1 MNYMCLADQSRP
13 GFAELKVRKQNVQPT
28 YEWDPAK
35 RLSNIAKH
43 DGIDFVSVKDFEWS
57 TAQTVRSDRGG
68 EVCAIGYIGPRL
80 HVLIYT
86 ARDGARRI
94 ISLRK
99 ANKREETNYATAQA
113 GPHQSD
119 G

>member
-1 MNYMCLADQSRP
+1 MLT
-13 GFAELKVRKQNVQPT
+13 T
-28 YEWDPAK
+28 YEWDRAK
-35 RLSNIAKH
+35 RLSNVAKH
-43 DGIDFVSVKDFEWS
+43 GIDFDSVRDFEWS
-57 TAQTVRSDRGG
+57 TAQAVRSDRSG
-68 EVCAIGYIGPRL
+68 EVRYSAIGYIGPRL

-86 ARDGARRI
+86 VRDGARRI

-99 ANKREETNYATAQA
+99 ANKREEANYAAAQA

>member
-1 MNYMCLADQSRP
+1 M
-13 GFAELKVRKQNVQPT
+13 QPT

-68 EVCAIGYIGPRL
+68 EVCYWVYRASASRTDLY
-80 HVLIYT
+80 
-86 ARDGARRI
+86 GA
-94 ISLRK
+94 
-99 ANKREETNYATAQA
+99 
-113 GPHQSD
+113 
-119 G
+119 

>member
-1 MNYMCLADQSRP
+1 MP
-13 GFAELKVRKQNVQPT
+13 PT

-43 DGIDFVSVKDFEWS
+43 ARIDFVSVRDFEWS
-57 TAQTVRSDRGG
+57 AAQTVRSDRGG
-68 EVCAIGYIGPRL
+68 EVRYSSIGYIGPRL
-80 HVLIYT
+80 HVVIYT
-86 ARDGARRI
+86 VRDGARRI

-113 GPHQSD
+113 GPYQSD

>member
-1 MNYMCLADQSRP
+1 MP
-13 GFAELKVRKQNVQPT
+13 PT

-43 DGIDFVSVKDFEWS
+43 AGIDFVSVRDFEWS
-57 TAQTVRSDRGG
+57 AAQTVRNDRGG
-68 EVCAIGYIGPRL
+68 EVRYSSIGYIGPRL
-80 HVLIYT
+80 HVVIYT
-86 ARDGARRI
+86 VRDGARRI

-99 ANKREETNYATAQA
+99 ANKREEASYATAQT
-113 GPHQSD
+113 GPYQSD

>member
-1 MNYMCLADQSRP
+1 MPS
-13 GFAELKVRKQNVQPT
+13 E

-35 RLSNIAKH
+35 RSSNFAKH
-43 DGIDFVSVKDFEWS
+43 GVDFDSARDFEWA
-57 TAQTVRSDRGG
+57 TAQAVRSDRSG
-68 EVCAIGYIGPRL
+68 EVRYSAIGYIGPRL

-86 ARDGARRI
+86 ARDGAKRI

-99 ANKREETNYATAQA
+99 ANKREEANYATAQA

>member
-1 MNYMCLADQSRP
+1 M
-13 GFAELKVRKQNVQPT
+13 QPT

-68 EVCAIGYIGPRL
+68 EVRYSAIGYIGPRL